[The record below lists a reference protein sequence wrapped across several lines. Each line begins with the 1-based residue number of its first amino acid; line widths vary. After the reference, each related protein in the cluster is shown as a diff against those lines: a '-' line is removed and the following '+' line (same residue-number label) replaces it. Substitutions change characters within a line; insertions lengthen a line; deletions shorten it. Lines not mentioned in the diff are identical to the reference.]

1 MSFVH
6 IKMKWEKGGKKG
18 KKEKK
23 MGARRQKRKQK
34 WGEGKESFQKGNM
47 KAQEKKTLNYVLLP
61 KKSGL

>member
-34 WGEGKESFQKGNM
+34 WGEGKESIQKG
-47 KAQEKKTLNYVLLP
+47 KHESTREKNFKLCPFT
-61 KKSGL
+61 